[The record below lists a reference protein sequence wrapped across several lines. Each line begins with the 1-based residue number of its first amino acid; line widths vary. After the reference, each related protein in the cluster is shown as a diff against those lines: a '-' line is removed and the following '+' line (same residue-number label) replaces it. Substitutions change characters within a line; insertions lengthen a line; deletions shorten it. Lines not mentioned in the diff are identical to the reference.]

1 MNDTAVG
8 VRYRMQRRC
17 LPTIRRRSLIRPS
30 RSLESKAWP
39 PHCHGMARSTSG
51 SRLECNIDRGVTRD
65 FSEAQELVDHVV
77 ECHGCDAGLLRVQ
90 HVDDPM
96 ASVHEELNE
105 IIERSLRRARL
116 QPTGSVERRH
126 LRAQLREM
134 MTDSMPASGLESL
147 QGGQAHS
154 VKQRRRCAGSPELCS
169 LAEIASRSAGS
180 GRLGSVPAPAPN
192 AAASRKRRAPFSCLV
207 HSVGAATIIPCKQ
220 DVGERKATA
229 RAMRRDVG
237 LMSNTSEEDFC
248 ACHSAYV
255 QLAQKRPDG
264 LRSHVEMCTRQ
275 PCDLVPA
282 TRCQHE

>member
-1 MNDTAVG
+1 
-8 VRYRMQRRC
+8 
-17 LPTIRRRSLIRPS
+17 
-30 RSLESKAWP
+30 
-39 PHCHGMARSTSG
+39 
-51 SRLECNIDRGVTRD
+51 
-65 FSEAQELVDHVV
+65 
-77 ECHGCDAGLLRVQ
+77 
-90 HVDDPM
+90 
-96 ASVHEELNE
+96 
-105 IIERSLRRARL
+105 
-116 QPTGSVERRH
+116 

-169 LAEIASRSAGS
+169 LAGIASRSAGS

-207 HSVGAATIIPCKQ
+207 HEGGSDNHSMQARRRR
-220 DVGERKATA
+220 EESNS
-229 RAMRRDVG
+229 RAMRRDVE

-248 ACHSAYV
+248 VCHSAYV